1 MLKPYQLFVIIFT
14 ILLIFYMIICFRNF
28 YKGFTRKS
36 YPEPEEP
43 DADVPDTGHRAEN
56 QVQDQGSKHDVVQ
69 RKHLNIKSY
78 TGTSTRNYR

>member
-28 YKGFTRKS
+28 YNKGFTRKT

-78 TGTSTRNYR
+78 TSTRNYR